1 VVEHLHLHIVPRW
14 NGDHNYMTVLGGTRV
29 IPEGL
34 APLYEK
40 LRAAIERIPFAE
52 G

>member
-1 VVEHLHLHIVPRW
+1 VADYLHLHVVPRW
-14 NGDHNYMTVLGGTRV
+14 KGDHNFMTVLGGVRI
-29 IPEGL
+29 IPMGL

-40 LRAAIERIPFAE
+40 LRAAAERISFS